1 MAAPI
6 LIQNSTPGAVNLQI
20 WRGDSW
26 SLVIN
31 CNIAGTAINFTGWTA
46 KMEIRNQLT
55 NELVLTLTTPASGI
69 AMTSGGA
76 ITLSITAAQCNA
88 LTQAVYVY
96 DLQTTSTTG
105 AVQTFIAGTLEII
118 EDNTAN

>member
-1 MAAPI
+1 MATPL
-6 LIQNSTPGAVNLQI
+6 LIQNSTPGLVNFQI
-20 WRGDSW
+20 WHGDSW

-31 CNIAGTAINFTGWTA
+31 CNIAGTPINFTGWSA

-69 AMTSGGA
+69 AMTSGGV

-88 LTQAVYVY
+88 LPVAVYTY
-96 DLQTTSTTG
+96 DLQTTST
-105 AVQTFIAGTLEII
+105 ASKVQTFIAGTIEIVD
-118 EDNTAN
+118 DNTAN